1 MFRTLQHV
9 VLAFLL
15 LLVLPARAQ
24 NAPPPAACESGE
36 DFTAFDFWV
45 GEWQVY
51 TNDEK
56 QTPLGTNSVTKHYGD
71 CLIMERWQGA
81 DGSAGASINYYN
93 NVTDEWR
100 QVWISN
106 GYSIDV
112 AGGLDAS
119 GAMVLEGF
127 IYNYQQAAKTPFRGI
142 WTPNED
148 GSVIQ
153 HFDIYN
159 ADDEDWNVWFEG
171 RYVREDS
178 DS

>member
-1 MFRTLQHV
+1 MFRTLQYA
-9 VLAFLL
+9 VLAFLI

-24 NAPPPAACESGE
+24 DTPPAACETGDE
-36 DFTAFDFWV
+36 FTAFDFWI

-51 TNDEK
+51 SNDDEENL
-56 QTPLGTNSVTKHYGD
+56 LGTNSVTKHYGD

-93 NVTDEWR
+93 KVTDEWR
-100 QVWISN
+100 QVWVSN
-106 GYSIDV
+106 GYSIDF

-127 IYNYQQAAKTPFRGI
+127 LYNYQQAAKTPFRGI
-142 WTPNED
+142 WTLEDD

-159 ADDEDWNVWFEG
+159 ADDEDWSVWFEG
-171 RYVREDS
+171 RYVRREGEG
-178 DS
+178 